1 MISNPLTVNIVAFA
15 LEDNPLMLEA
25 IGAILEADGI
35 CHQLFTSPDALI
47 AALHPDVHICIID
60 YYLNDKSTGLEV
72 MKQILAYNPGCFVI
86 IISGQQDYRIVAEL
100 MNNDANRY
108 VVKGTA
114 DFTDKLHQF
123 VQQGIA
129 IIRRRFTT
137 YQEIAERLLE
147 TKKIFED
154 ARNNQ

>member
-1 MISNPLTVNIVAFA
+1 MIPNPPTVNIVAFA

-25 IGAILEADGI
+25 IGAILEADGV
-35 CHQLFTSPDALI
+35 CHRLFTSPDALM

-72 MKQILAYNPGCFVI
+72 MQQVLACNPGCFII

-108 VVKGTA
+108 VVKGA
-114 DFTDKLHQF
+114 SDFAEQLHRF
-123 VQQGIA
+123 VQQGVA
-129 IIRRRFTT
+129 IIRRRFTA
-137 YQEIAERLLE
+137 YQEIADRLLE
-147 TKKIFED
+147 TKKLFED